1 MSPVTRPKR
10 FLGFQLAQLFEYF
23 RVGER
28 VAAFD
33 GHLVGV
39 GARFPLLARLAGP
52 VFELFQ

>member
-1 MSPVTRPKR
+1 MSPVTRPQR
-10 FLGFQLAQLFEYF
+10 LHGLQLAQLLEYF

-39 GARFPLLARLAGP
+39 GASFPQLARLAFP